1 MPMRIVW
8 GILSIAACLAEPAF
22 AQQGTAYEAG
32 LRVAQGR
39 GYSNADCYA
48 RVFAKHA
55 VIVEKASGRRGWY
68 ATSTPA
74 YNAEQ
79 RSRCGIDRLE
89 DLAARREA
97 RRFAAPGAPRP
108 RGGVHSLGMKVA
120 AERGYTGSQAS
131 CFARVYATYASPQPA
146 ERGRVQYAISGAS
159 MRVYS
164 QDLFQRCG
172 ISR

>member
-1 MPMRIVW
+1 MRMIW
-8 GILSIAACLAEPAF
+8 GILFVAAWLNEPAL
-22 AQQGTAYEAG
+22 AQQGSAYDAG
-32 LRVAQGR
+32 LRVAQRR
-39 GYSNADCYA
+39 GYANADCYA

-55 VIVEKASGRRGWY
+55 VVIERPGGGRGWH
-68 ATSTPA
+68 ASSTPA

-97 RRFAAPGAPRP
+97 GRFAAPGAPRP
-108 RGGVHSLGMKVA
+108 RGGIHGLGMKVA
-120 AERGYTGSQAS
+120 AERGYSGSQAT

-146 ERGRVQYAISGAS
+146 PSGKVTYAIAGAS
-159 MRVYS
+159 MHAYT